1 MASPRTAWGI
11 DIGNRAL
18 KAIKLV
24 RDGDTIRVDDF
35 DFVEHETVL
44 SQAGDNRDDLIRHAV
59 ATFVGRKSTKGA
71 AVAVG
76 VSGQTSFARF
86 IKLPPVE
93 AKQIPQI
100 VKFEAIQQ
108 IPFPLD
114 EVEWAYQLFQTPDS
128 PDIECGI
135 FAMRKELVNN
145 WVKVFTDANLNVQAV
160 QTNPLA
166 VYNAVQRDGRL
177 TDGTAM
183 IIDVGAENT
192 DLIIA
197 SDNSIWLRSI
207 PIGGN
212 SFTETIMKAF
222 KLPAAK
228 AEDLKRDAA
237 SSKYYRQIL
246 QAMRPVFADLVA
258 EIQRSIGFYGSVNR
272 ENKINKIIALG
283 GTFRMPSLPKY
294 LQQNL
299 SLDVERPDNFA
310 AGLPADSKIAA
321 ALTENVLSLHAAYGL
336 ALQAMGETK
345 VDSSLLPTVIRRR
358 KMWQEKNKWFATAA
372 GLVVAGTAVAGASYL
387 LNSVAFRSTAAER
400 DKAEAVRTSAEGL
413 ASRWS
418 TIQSSGTAELQ
429 TIKNV
434 QSLLSN
440 RDLWSNI
447 LLDIDNAVPKPTGPL
462 ADAIAKANAD
472 AIKQLPRA
480 LRPVIQIESMQS
492 KYLEDL
498 GPMLRAPELREFATE
513 FTGGGGGSTP
523 WAGGGSPGGAFEGS
537 PYPGGYPGGPASSD
551 GAPSESMEASG
562 PKQRGYLVFL
572 RLITPFDA
580 AEDQLVVNGLIKKL
594 NAVAPNEKNKVRLYA
609 FEKAG
614 FVGSRRISDDQQLM
628 ELIRADYASMLAAKQ
643 SIITPTV
650 SQPGGFPGGGYPGG
664 GAAEGGEGGYPGGG
678 YPGGGYPGGGYPG
691 GGYPGGGYPGAGAPT
706 PDVGAGEADAYKDRV
721 TGEDVR
727 RDKVIDVIFAIVLD
741 PPAYQTAPAEGA
753 PAEVAPAEGAPPAPE
768 PPAVMP

>member
-1 MASPRTAWGI
+1 MASARTAWGI

-44 SQAGDNRDDLIRHAV
+44 SQAGDNREDLIRHAV

-145 WVKVFTDANLNVQAV
+145 WVRVFTDANLNVQAV

-177 TDGTAM
+177 SDGTAM

-222 KLPAAK
+222 KLPAQK

-310 AGLPADSKIAA
+310 AGLPSDSKVAA
-321 ALTENVLSLHAAYGL
+321 SLTENVLSLHAAYGL

-372 GLVVAGTAVAGASYL
+372 GLVVAGTVVAGASYL
-387 LNSVAFRSTAAER
+387 LNSVAFSSTAGER
-400 DKAEAVRTSAEGL
+400 DKAQAVQSHAEDL
-413 ASRWS
+413 ANRWS
-418 TIQSSGTAELQ
+418 TIQSSGAAELQ

-434 QSLLSN
+434 QQLLSN

-447 LLDIDNAVPKPTGPL
+447 LLDIDNAVPKPSGAL
-462 ADAIAKANAD
+462 AEALVNANAE
-472 AIKQLPRA
+472 ALKQTPRGQ
-480 LRPVIQIESMQS
+480 RPIIQIESVQS
-492 KYLEDL
+492 RYLEDL
-498 GPMLRAPELREFATE
+498 GPMLRAPELREFASE
-513 FTGGGGGSTP
+513 FNSGGGNSP
-523 WAGGGSPGGAFEGS
+523 WAGGNPGGFGGS
-537 PYPGGYPGGPASSD
+537 PYPGGGSGSGYGEQPPAENTEM
-551 GAPSESMEASG
+551 GG
-562 PKQRGYLVFL
+562 PKQRGYLVSL
-572 RLITPFDA
+572 RLISPYEA
-580 AEDQLVVNGLIKKL
+580 AEDQLVVNGLVKKL
-594 NAVAPNEKNKVRLYA
+594 NAVAPNEQNKVRLYA
-609 FEKAG
+609 FQKAG
-614 FVGSRRISDDQQLM
+614 FVGSRRISDDAALM
-628 ELIRADYASMLAAKQ
+628 EQIRGDYAAMIAAKQ

-650 SQPGGFPGGGYPGG
+650 SQPGGYPGGGEGGYPGGGYPGG
-664 GAAEGGEGGYPGGG
+664 GAVGGGYPGGG

-691 GGYPGGGYPGAGAPT
+691 GGYPGGGAPT
-706 PDVGAGEADAYKDRV
+706 PDIGAAEADAYKDRI

-741 PPAYQTAPAEGA
+741 PPAYQPAPAEGA
-753 PAEVAPAEGAPPAPE
+753 PAEEAPAAPQ
-768 PPAVMP
+768 

>member
-44 SQAGDNRDDLIRHAV
+44 SQAGDNRDDLIKHAI
-59 ATFVGRKSTKGA
+59 ATFVGRKNTKGA

-135 FAMRKELVNN
+135 FAMRKELVNS
-145 WVKVFTDANLNVQAV
+145 WVKVFTDVNLNVQAV

-166 VYNAVQRDGRL
+166 IYNAVQRDGRL
-177 TDGTAM
+177 SDGTAM

-310 AGLPADSKIAA
+310 AGLPTDSKVAA
-321 ALTENVLSLHAAYGL
+321 QLTENVLSLHAAYGL

-358 KMWQEKNKWFATAA
+358 KMWQEKNKWFAAAA
-372 GLVVAGTAVAGASYL
+372 GLVVAGTVVAGASYL
-387 LNSVAFRSTAAER
+387 LNNIAYGAASGDRE
-400 DKAEAVRTSAEGL
+400 KAEAVRTKAEEL
-413 ASRWS
+413 ANKWN
-418 TIQSSGTAELQ
+418 TVQSGGASELQ

-434 QSLLSN
+434 QQLLSN
-440 RDLWSNI
+440 RELWSNI
-447 LLDIDNAVPKPTGPL
+447 LLDVDNAVPKPPSAL
-462 ADAIAKANAD
+462 SEALAKADAD
-472 AIKQLPRA
+472 AIKKTARA
-480 LRPVIQIESMQS
+480 ERQIIQIESMQS
-492 KYLEDL
+492 KYFEDL
-498 GPMLRAPELREFATE
+498 GIMLRAPELRDFATE
-513 FTGGGGGSTP
+513 FTGGGGG
-523 WAGGGSPGGAFEGS
+523 GGNPGGFNPEG
-537 PYPGGYPGGPASSD
+537 PFRGFPGGPASF
-551 GAPSESMEASG
+551 GGPPPAESTETSSG
-562 PKQRGYLVFL
+562 PKQRGFLVYL
-572 RLITPFDA
+572 RLVTPFDS
-580 AEDQLVVNGLIKKL
+580 AEDQLVVNGLVKKL
-594 NAVAPNEKNKVRLYA
+594 NAVAPNEKNKVRVYA
-609 FEKAG
+609 FEKAS
-614 FVGSRRISDDQQLM
+614 FVGSKRISDDPILM
-628 ELIRADYASMLAAKQ
+628 EAIRSDYNAMLAAKQ
-643 SIITPTV
+643 SISTPTA
-650 SQPGGFPGGGYPGG
+650 PTNTGGYPGG
-664 GAAEGGEGGYPGGG
+664 GPAGGEGNPGGG

-691 GGYPGGGYPGAGAPT
+691 GGYPGGNPGGGYPGAPAPEM
-706 PDVGAGEADAYKDRV
+706 AGSEVDAYKDRI

-727 RDKVIDVIFAIVLD
+727 KDKVIDVIFAVVLD
-741 PPAYQTAPAEGA
+741 PPPYQPAAGTETPTPAPAQ
-753 PAEVAPAEGAPPAPE
+753 
-768 PPAVMP
+768 

>member
-24 RDGDTIRVDDF
+24 RDGETIRVDDF

-44 SQAGDNRDDLIRHAV
+44 SQAGDNRDDLIKHAI
-59 ATFVGRKSTKGA
+59 ATFVGRKSTKGS

-114 EVEWAYQLFQTPDS
+114 EVEWAYQLFQSPDS

-145 WVKVFTDANLNVQAV
+145 WVSVFTDAGLNVQAV

-166 VYNAVQRDGRL
+166 VYNAVQRDGRVA
-177 TDGTAM
+177 DGTAM
-183 IIDVGAENT
+183 VIDVGAENT

-222 KLPAAK
+222 KLPAQK
-228 AEDLKRDAA
+228 AEELKRDAA

-272 ENKINKIIALG
+272 DNKINKIIALG

-310 AGLPADSKIAA
+310 AGLPADSKVAA
-321 ALTENVLSLHAAYGL
+321 QLTENVLSLHAAYGL

-345 VDSSLLPTVIRRR
+345 VDSSLLPTAIRRR

-372 GLVVAGTAVAGASYL
+372 GLVVGGTVIAGASYL
-387 LNSVAFRSTAAER
+387 LNSVAYSATQDER
-400 DKAEAVRTSAEGL
+400 DKAEQVL
-413 ASRWS
+413 SRAKQLDSEWS
-418 TIQSSGTAELQ
+418 TVQSGGTAELQ
-429 TIKNV
+429 TIQNV
-434 QSLLSN
+434 EKLIGN
-440 RDLWSNI
+440 RELWSNI
-447 LLDIDNAVPKPTGPL
+447 LLDIDNSMPKPPAPL
-462 ADAIAKANAD
+462 ADALAKANAD
-472 AIKQLPRA
+472 ALKQTPRNQ
-480 LRPVIQIESMQS
+480 RPIIQIESMQS
-492 KYLEDL
+492 RYYADL
-498 GPMLRAPELREFATE
+498 SPLLRAPELREFARE
-513 FTGGGGGSTP
+513 FTGNAGATGGPGSFGNP
-523 WAGGGSPGGAFEGS
+523 F
-537 PYPGGYPGGPASSD
+537 GGPAGGD
-551 GAPSESMEASG
+551 GSG
-562 PKQRGYLVFL
+562 SPEGGGDAGGTKQRGYLVLL
-572 RLITPFDA
+572 RLITPFEA
-580 AEDQLVVNGLIKKL
+580 AEGQLVVDGLVKKL
-594 NAVAPNEKNKVRLYA
+594 NAVAPDAKVTVRPYA
-609 FEKAG
+609 FQKAG
-614 FVGSRRISDDQQLM
+614 FVGSRRISDDRELM
-628 ELIRADYASMLAAKQ
+628 ESIRADYTAMIAAKQ
-643 SIITPTV
+643 SIITPTA
-650 SQPGGFPGGGYPGG
+650 PATGGGYPGG
-664 GAAEGGEGGYPGGG
+664 YPGAVGDDPRGGGG
-678 YPGGGYPGGGYPG
+678 YPTPGGYPPPGGFPAAGGG
-691 GGYPGGGYPGAGAPT
+691 GAPT
-706 PDVGAGEADAYKDRV
+706 GEASDAEAFKDRI
-721 TGEDVR
+721 TGENIL
-727 RDKVIDVIFAIVLD
+727 RDKVIDVIFTIVLD
-741 PPAYQTAPAEGA
+741 PPPYAPPSAEAPADA
-753 PAEVAPAEGAPPAPE
+753 AAQ
-768 PPAVMP
+768 

>member
-24 RDGDTIRVDDF
+24 RDGETIRVDDF

-44 SQAGDNRDDLIRHAV
+44 SQAGDNRDDLIKHAV
-59 ATFVGRKSTKGA
+59 ATFVGRKNTKGA

-114 EVEWAYQLFQTPDS
+114 EVEWAYQLFQSPDS

-145 WVKVFTDANLNVQAV
+145 WVRVFTEANLNVQAV

-177 TDGTAM
+177 AGGTAM
-183 IIDVGAENT
+183 VIDVGAENT

-237 SSKYYRQIL
+237 TSKYYRQIL

-299 SLDVERPDNFA
+299 SLEVERPDNFA
-310 AGLPADSKIAA
+310 AGLPSDSKVAA
-321 ALTENVLSLHAAYGL
+321 QLTENVLSLHAAYGL

-372 GLVVAGTAVAGASYL
+372 GLAIGGTVIAGASYL
-387 LNSVAFRSTAAER
+387 LNNFAFASGA
-400 DKAEAVRTSAEGL
+400 DQKSKAETVL
-413 ASRWS
+413 AQAKDLDSRWS
-418 TIQSSGTAELQ
+418 TIQSGGTAELQ

-434 QSLLSN
+434 EMLLSN
-440 RDLWSNI
+440 RELWSNI
-447 LLDIDNAVPKPTGPL
+447 LLDIDNSIPKPPAPL
-462 ADAIAKANAD
+462 ATALAKGDAEALKAT
-472 AIKQLPRA
+472 PRNE
-480 LRPVIQIESMQS
+480 RPILQIESMQS
-492 KYLEDL
+492 RYYEDL
-498 GPMLRAPELREFATE
+498 GPMLRSPELRDYARD
-513 FTGGGGGSTP
+513 FTGGGTSPAGGYAMP
-523 WAGGGSPGGAFEGS
+523 AGGGMPGAGATAMGGGGGLSTFQAAPPSAEGE
-537 PYPGGYPGGPASSD
+537 GTG
-551 GAPSESMEASG
+551 G
-562 PKQRGYLVFL
+562 PKQRGFLVML
-572 RLITPFDA
+572 RLVTPFEA
-580 AEDQLVVNGLIKKL
+580 AERQLIVEGLVKQL
-594 NAVAPNEKNKVRLYA
+594 NSVAPNEKVTVRQYA
-609 FEKAG
+609 FQKAG
-614 FVGSRRISDDQQLM
+614 FVGSRRISDDRELM
-628 ELIRADYASMLAAKQ
+628 EMLRADYSAMLAAKQ
-643 SIITPTV
+643 AIVTPT
-650 SQPGGFPGGGYPGG
+650 
-664 GAAEGGEGGYPGGG
+664 AAQ
-678 YPGGGYPGGGYPG
+678 
-691 GGYPGGGYPGAGAPT
+691 GGYPGGGYPGAGGVQAGGGYPSSDLVGGGY
-706 PDVGAGEADAYKDRV
+706 PGAGYPGGGYPGAGYPGTGAPVGGADNSDAEAFKDRI
-721 TGEDVR
+721 TGEDVL
-727 RDKVIDVIFAIVLD
+727 RDKVIDVIFTIVLD
-741 PPAYQTAPAEGA
+741 PPAY
-753 PAEVAPAEGAPPAPE
+753 APPAPADAPADA
-768 PPAVMP
+768 PPM

>member
-1 MASPRTAWGI
+1 MASPRSAWGI

-24 RDGDTIRVDDF
+24 RDGETIRVEDF
-35 DFVEHETVL
+35 DFVEHDTVL
-44 SQAGDNRDDLIRHAV
+44 SQAGDNRDDLIKHAI
-59 ATFVGRKSTKGA
+59 ATFVGRKSTKGS

-145 WVKVFTDANLNVQAV
+145 WVRVFTDANLNVQAV

-177 TDGTAM
+177 TGGTAM

-272 ENKINKIIALG
+272 EHKITKIIALG

-310 AGLPADSKIAA
+310 AGLPADSKVAA
-321 ALTENVLSLHAAYGL
+321 QLTENVLSLHAAYGL

-345 VDSSLLPTVIRRR
+345 VDSSLLPTAIRRK

-372 GLVVAGTAVAGASYL
+372 GLVVGGTVVAGASYM
-387 LNSVAFRSTAAER
+387 LNSVAFSATQADR
-400 DKAEAVRTSAEGL
+400 DKAESVLTRAKDL
-413 ASRWS
+413 DSRWS
-418 TIQSSGTAELQ
+418 TVQSGGAAEVQ

-434 QSLLSN
+434 ELLLHN

-447 LLDIDNAVPKPTGPL
+447 LLDIDNAIPKPPAAL
-462 ADAIAKANAD
+462 ADALAKSNAD
-472 AIKQLPRA
+472 AIKATPRNQ
-480 LRPVIQIESMQS
+480 RQVVQVETMQS
-492 KYLEDL
+492 RYFEDL
-498 GPMLRAPELREFATE
+498 GPMLRAPELRDYAQE
-513 FTGGGGGSTP
+513 FTSGGAGAGRFGGP
-523 WAGGGSPGGAFEGS
+523 VGGSPFVLGSGAVDPAAAEGG
-537 PYPGGYPGGPASSD
+537 
-551 GAPSESMEASG
+551 EAAG
-562 PKQRGYLVFL
+562 PKQRGYLVLL
-572 RLITPFDA
+572 RLITPYEA
-580 AEDQLVVNGLIKKL
+580 AERELIVDNLVKKL
-594 NAVAPNEKNKVRLYA
+594 NAVGPNEKVTIRAYD

-614 FVGSRRISDDQQLM
+614 FVGSRRISDDRELM
-628 ELIRADYASMLAAKQ
+628 ESIRADYQSMLAAKQ
-643 SIITPTV
+643 SIITPG
-650 SQPGGFPGGGYPGG
+650 PAEGGGGYPGARG
-664 GAAEGGEGGYPGGG
+664 GGGVPGMGPASVEGGYPGG
-678 YPGGGYPGGGYPG
+678 YPGAGS
-691 GGYPGGGYPGAGAPT
+691 GYPGAGGGFP
-706 PDVGAGEADAYKDRV
+706 GAGGGFPGAGAPAGGEAADADAFKDRI
-721 TGEDVR
+721 TGEDVL
-727 RDKVIDVIFAIVLD
+727 RDKVIEVIFTIVLD
-741 PPAYQTAPAEGA
+741 PPAY
-753 PAEVAPAEGAPPAPE
+753 VPPAAAETPV
-768 PPAVMP
+768 P